1 MQKVEKGEGGETE
14 RVKKKEGR
22 GIVWEYDEGHR
33 GGDRE
38 AVGGREWEWRE
49 ERSIVGEYD
58 EGHRVGGNEGAGGG
72 QIEGGE
78 MKRDREGWRGKERRR
93 GDDEEEEDIKER

>member
-1 MQKVEKGEGGETE
+1 MFGSMMKDTEEGTGRQWEGGSGNGE
-14 RVKKKEGR
+14 R
-22 GIVWEYDEGHR
+22 
-33 GGDRE
+33 RE
-38 AVGGREWEWRE
+38 ALLGSMMKGTEWEGMRG
-49 ERSIVGEYD
+49 R
-58 EGHRVGGNEGAGGG
+58 GG

>member
-38 AVGGREWEWRE
+38 AVRGREWEWRE

-72 QIEGGE
+72 ANRRRGNEERQRGME
-78 MKRDREGWRGKERRR
+78 RERKKERR
-93 GDDEEEEDIKER
+93 

>member
-14 RVKKKEGR
+14 RVQKKEGR
-22 GIVWEYDEGHR
+22 GIVWEYDGGHR

-38 AVGGREWEWRE
+38 AVGGREWEWIE

-58 EGHRVGGNEGAGGG
+58 EGHRVEGNEGVGGANRRRG
-72 QIEGGE
+72 NEERQRGME
-78 MKRDREGWRGKERRR
+78 RERKKERR
-93 GDDEEEEDIKER
+93 